1 MSSKHF
7 GDSMS
12 DGVSSFSSPL
22 FSEVNALERTTAQEI
37 DSGLGFTSLGY
48 AFMSSEYFI
57 DPTNDGLLVQQS
69 TFSGLG
75 RMTVHEVD
83 ATRSRSKGK
92 VNVMGLGT
100 DVGKLG
106 T

>member
-7 GDSMS
+7 GDPMS
-12 DGVSSFSSPL
+12 DRVSSLSSPL

-48 AFMSSEYFI
+48 AFMSSQSFI
-57 DPTNDGLLVQQS
+57 DPTNVGLLVQQS
-69 TFSGLG
+69 TFSGLE
-75 RMTVHEVD
+75 RVRVHEVN

-92 VNVMGLGT
+92 VSVMGLGT
-100 DVGKLG
+100 
-106 T
+106 